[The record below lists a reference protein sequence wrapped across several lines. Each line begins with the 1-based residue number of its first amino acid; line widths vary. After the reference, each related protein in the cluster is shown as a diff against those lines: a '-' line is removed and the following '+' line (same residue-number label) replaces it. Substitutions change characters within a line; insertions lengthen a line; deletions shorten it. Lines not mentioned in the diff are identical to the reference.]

1 MIPTIACLLAAY
13 LLGSV
18 SGALLVGRLR
28 GGVDIREFGSG
39 NAGGTN
45 ALRTQGPVF
54 ALFTVLIDVGKGWIA
69 VMLPLL
75 LKAGAGW
82 PTPGWLP
89 AACGLAAI
97 VGHVWPVWYGFRGG
111 KGVATLV
118 GAWLALSLPTL
129 GFILLM
135 WLVLVVAFGYVSVG
149 SIGAS
154 LAAPLFVV
162 QQQLEPA
169 RALLLFSLACA
180 LLVVYTHRANLARL
194 RAGQEPR
201 AMRLWLLGARKS
213 R

>member
-1 MIPTIACLLAAY
+1 MIPTIACLLIAY

-28 GGVDIREFGSG
+28 GGIDIRELGSG

-69 VMLPLL
+69 AMLPLL
-75 LKAGAGW
+75 VNAGAAW
-82 PTPGWLP
+82 STPDWLP

-97 VGHVWPVWYGFRGG
+97 GGHVWPVWYGFRGG

-129 GFILLM
+129 GFILLV

-154 LAAPLFVV
+154 LAAPLFVY

-169 RALLLFSLACA
+169 RPLLLFSLACV
-180 LLVVYTHRANLARL
+180 LLVLYTHRANLARL
-194 RAGQEPR
+194 RAGSEPR
-201 AMRLWLLGARKS
+201 ARRLWLLGTRKS